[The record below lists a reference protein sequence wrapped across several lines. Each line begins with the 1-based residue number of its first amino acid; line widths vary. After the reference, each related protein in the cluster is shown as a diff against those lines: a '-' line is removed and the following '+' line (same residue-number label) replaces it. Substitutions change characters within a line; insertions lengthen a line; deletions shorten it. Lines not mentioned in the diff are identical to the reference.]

1 MEESD
6 PSVDAEEAL
15 DVPDAP
21 GSTQVDWLGE
31 GDPGEQALKRHCQ
44 ELQRDCQELERHCQ
58 ELERRGLERRAD
70 DCQS

>member
-1 MEESD
+1 MKESH

-15 DVPDAP
+15 DVLDAP

-31 GDPGEQALKRHCQ
+31 GDPGEQT
-44 ELQRDCQELERHCQ
+44 LQREFQ

-70 DCQS
+70 NCQP